1 MVIIVAAALS
11 TASELLKPYQN
22 KNIEN
27 EKFQGILSAAEVD
40 VPRSQAN
47 EAFEEYIVEESRS
60 QANEAF
66 EEYIVEELAIN
77 SEGDVVCRYVDG
89 KLIEGD
95 VRPFSIVLKEELK
108 LKKDF
113 KYGKAKRN
121 PKWPLYIM
129 DIGGEL
135 KYVVPLQGVGLWG
148 AIWGNIAFDS
158 DFNTV
163 AGTSFDHKSETP
175 GLGAEINTKEFQNQ
189 FKGKQIFDQNGN
201 FVSVSV
207 VKGGVAN
214 SAINPIHGV
223 DAVSGGTITSNGTSE
238 MLKDCIENYVSYI
251 KKNINNNE

>member
-1 MVIIVAAALS
+1 MFSNRYIYIYASVMVIIVAAALS

-47 EAFEEYIVEESRS
+47 EAFEEYIVEE
-60 QANEAF
+60 
-66 EEYIVEELAIN
+66 LAIN

-95 VRPFSIVLKEELK
+95 VRPFNIVLKEELK

-113 KYGKAKRN
+113 KYGKARRN

>member
-1 MVIIVAAALS
+1 M
-11 TASELLKPYQN
+11 
-22 KNIEN
+22 
-27 EKFQGILSAAEVD
+27 
-40 VPRSQAN
+40 
-47 EAFEEYIVEESRS
+47 
-60 QANEAF
+60 
-66 EEYIVEELAIN
+66 
-77 SEGDVVCRYVDG
+77 
-89 KLIEGD
+89 
-95 VRPFSIVLKEELK
+95 
-108 LKKDF
+108 
-113 KYGKAKRN
+113 
-121 PKWPLYIM
+121 
-129 DIGGEL
+129 GGSDL
-135 KYVVPLQGVGLWG
+135 G
-148 AIWGNIAFDS
+148 GNIAFDS